1 MHALTE
7 LLDRHKSR
15 GLVETTSIGAKWTMA
30 KEHKKTKR
38 SDREVAERR
47 KAQAEVPGLDSDP
60 GRRAA
65 DENSSLTASE
75 RRIRSVLDTTVDAI
89 ITIDK
94 EGRIETFNAAA
105 ETMFG
110 YTAAEVSGRN
120 VSMLMGAPY
129 RQEHDSYLKRY
140 IETREPRL
148 IGRVRELRARRKN
161 GTEFP
166 IQLSVSEIAELGLFT
181 GVVRDVTELRTLQ
194 EEIVRIATA
203 EQQRI
208 GRELHDGTQQALTGL
223 GLLAQNLLDG
233 LTRPEFA
240 AQRELA
246 KKLASGIAETHLQV
260 RRLAKG
266 LVPVPI
272 DSDGLRA
279 GLANLA
285 SRTERDHGIRCR
297 FISPSPVHVAGD
309 GTALHLYRIAQEA
322 VTNALKHSGADEI
335 SIRLDSRDASL
346 ILAITDNGIGIDLDS
361 APIDGLGL
369 RIMEHRCG
377 LVGGTFAVRRRKSGG
392 TTVECRIP
400 STSRG

>member
-140 IETREPRL
+140 IETREPRV
-148 IGRVRELRARRKN
+148 IGRVRELRRR
-161 GTEFP
+161 
-166 IQLSVSEIAELGLFT
+166 V
-181 GVVRDVTELRTLQ
+181 
-194 EEIVRIATA
+194 
-203 EQQRI
+203 
-208 GRELHDGTQQALTGL
+208 
-223 GLLAQNLLDG
+223 
-233 LTRPEFA
+233 
-240 AQRELA
+240 
-246 KKLASGIAETHLQV
+246 
-260 RRLAKG
+260 
-266 LVPVPI
+266 
-272 DSDGLRA
+272 
-279 GLANLA
+279 
-285 SRTERDHGIRCR
+285 C
-297 FISPSPVHVAGD
+297 
-309 GTALHLYRIAQEA
+309 
-322 VTNALKHSGADEI
+322 
-335 SIRLDSRDASL
+335 
-346 ILAITDNGIGIDLDS
+346 
-361 APIDGLGL
+361 
-369 RIMEHRCG
+369 
-377 LVGGTFAVRRRKSGG
+377 
-392 TTVECRIP
+392 
-400 STSRG
+400 